1 MKKSILTI
9 IVAIIVIVTII
20 FWLFIQKS
28 SPNSEILQIPILFVI
43 VGLGLYVGVSRLKSE
58 RKGLPA
64 EDELSRKLLTKA
76 SSISFY
82 ASLYYLLILGYLSD
96 RIKLENHSLIGV
108 GIIGMAILFVISWIF
123 FKIKGLKN
131 DE

>member
-1 MKKSILTI
+1 
-9 IVAIIVIVTII
+9 
-20 FWLFIQKS
+20 
-28 SPNSEILQIPILFVI
+28 
-43 VGLGLYVGVSRLKSE
+43 VGVSRLKSE

>member
-1 MKKSILTI
+1 MKIE
-9 IVAIIVIVTII
+9 V
-20 FWLFIQKS
+20 
-28 SPNSEILQIPILFVI
+28 
-43 VGLGLYVGVSRLKSE
+43 LKSE